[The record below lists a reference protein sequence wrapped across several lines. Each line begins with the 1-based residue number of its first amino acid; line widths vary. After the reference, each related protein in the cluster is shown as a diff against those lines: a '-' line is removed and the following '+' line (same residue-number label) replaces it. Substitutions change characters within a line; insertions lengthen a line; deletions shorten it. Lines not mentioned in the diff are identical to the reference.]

1 MDATTFAALT
11 QPEPSR
17 AALAAELY
25 SYGLDDLGDST
36 LEHLSDPMGAWEA
49 WVQEARAAAV
59 ERIPELATSFAPRA
73 A

>member
-11 QPEPSR
+11 QPDPSR

-25 SYGLDDLGDST
+25 SFGLDDLGDAT
-36 LEHLSDPMGAWEA
+36 QDHFFDPMGAWEA

-59 ERIPELATSFAPRA
+59 ERTPELATSFAPRA